1 MYTSKHVWPL
11 SFTTRF
17 KFVGY
22 NPGVP
27 QSAQTSAAAFT
38 DLFPTT
44 IKDKANVTSDFM
56 LQIELRFIAY
66 IKSIDY
72 EVVLVVVNSC

>member
-38 DLFPTT
+38 DLFCTT
-44 IKDKANVTSDFM
+44 MKDKANVTSDFM
-56 LQIELRFIAY
+56 LTIELRLIVY
-66 IKSIDY
+66 IIPTYY
-72 EVVLVVVNSC
+72 EVVTVVVISC